1 MATLTAKQKEV
12 IRKIIYAV
20 ETGGQVYG
28 KQNYSSLIGAGAN
41 CDNEKAITIGAGQ
54 WYAGEALT
62 LLKLIQKDY
71 PTQFKALDTAGVSK
85 DFSKSW
91 ATYTLSTSSKKAK
104 CIMAI
109 IGSEVGIKSQ
119 DKLMESQI
127 SSYAE
132 AICKKYGD
140 MDVGAIAE
148 CINIKHQGGDKA
160 LERILAKTKKP
171 YTVRSI
177 YTALCTDPA
186 DKRNNNQVGDYV
198 TRQEKVYS
206 MITSHLESKEATEMT
221 EKQLRQKYVDT
232 LTGWVG
238 CKESDGSHKKIIDT
252 YNKNTPLPRGYK
264 VQYTDA
270 WCATTTSAGAIK
282 AGLTA
287 IIPVECSCYYLIE
300 LAKKMDC
307 WQEKDNYKPSM
318 GDLVLYDWDDNGK
331 GDNTGTP
338 DHVGGVVSVSGNTFK
353 VIEGNKNNAVGYR
366 EMTVNGKYIRG
377 FITPNYAS
385 LATKKETPQKESPK
399 KEETPKKS
407 NTSLKFKVG
416 DKVTFSGNVHYISSG
431 KSATGHSCKSGKA
444 KITAVNA
451 GSAHPYHLKAVSG
464 GGSTVYGWVDAD
476 KVKAVSSSTSTYT
489 VKKGDTLSA
498 IAEKYNTTVAKL
510 VALNGIE
517 DKNKINIG
525 QKLKLK

>member
-1 MATLTAKQKEV
+1 
-12 IRKIIYAV
+12 
-20 ETGGQVYG
+20 
-28 KQNYSSLIGAGAN
+28 
-41 CDNEKAITIGAGQ
+41 
-54 WYAGEALT
+54 
-62 LLKLIQKDY
+62 
-71 PTQFKALDTAGVSK
+71 
-85 DFSKSW
+85 
-91 ATYTLSTSSKKAK
+91 
-104 CIMAI
+104 
-109 IGSEVGIKSQ
+109 
-119 DKLMESQI
+119 
-127 SSYAE
+127 
-132 AICKKYGD
+132 
-140 MDVGAIAE
+140 
-148 CINIKHQGGDKA
+148 
-160 LERILAKTKKP
+160 
-171 YTVRSI
+171 
-177 YTALCTDPA
+177 
-186 DKRNNNQVGDYV
+186 
-198 TRQEKVYS
+198 
-206 MITSHLESKEATEMT
+206 MT

>member
-1 MATLTAKQKEV
+1 MATLTATQKEV

-71 PTQFKALDTAGVSK
+71 PTQFKELDIAGISK

-91 ATYTLSTSSKKAK
+91 ATYNLSTSSKKAK
-104 CIMAI
+104 CIVAI
-109 IGSEVGIKSQ
+109 ISSEVGIKSQ
-119 DKLMESQI
+119 NKLMESQI

-132 AICKKYGD
+132 EICKKYGE

-160 LERILAKTKKP
+160 LKRILAKTKKP
-171 YTVRSI
+171 YTAKSI

-186 DKRNNNQVGDYV
+186 DKSSNNQVGDYV
-198 TRQEKVYS
+198 TRQKKVYS
-206 MITSHLESKEATEMT
+206 MITSHLGNKGAKEMT
-221 EKQLRQKYVDT
+221 EKQLRQKYIDT
-232 LTGWVG
+232 LNGWEG

-252 YNKNTPLPRGYK
+252 YNKNTTLPRGYK
-264 VQYTDA
+264 VKYTDA

-300 LAKKMDC
+300 QAKKMGC
-307 WQEKDNYKPSM
+307 WQEKDSYKPNM
-318 GDLVLYDWDDNGK
+318 GDLVLYDWDDSGK

-338 DHVGGVVSVSGNTFK
+338 DHVGAVVSVSENTFK

-366 EMTVNGKYIRG
+366 EMTINGKYIRG

-385 LATKKETPQKESPK
+385 LATEK
-399 KEETPKKS
+399 ETPKKEADTPKE
-407 NTSLKFKVG
+407 NKPSLKFSVG
-416 DKVTFSGNVHYISSG
+416 DKVKFTGNVHYTSSS
-431 KSATGHSCKSGKA
+431 KNATGHSCKSGKA
-444 KITAVNA
+444 KVTAVST

-476 KVKAVSSSTSTYT
+476 KVKAVSSSSSTYT
-489 VKKGDTLSA
+489 VQKGDTLSA
-498 IAEKYNTTVAKL
+498 IAKKYGTTVAKL
-510 VALNGIE
+510 VALNGIK
-517 DKNKINIG
+517 DKNKICVG